1 MAQAPGVARSLV
13 QMAPRILYLAGHFM
27 APPHT
32 TGSARPLAL
41 GRRLVA
47 DGHEVTLLS
56 TDAHLRAEGITL
68 DDIPAPDLGGVEVEL
83 TQSRYDNW
91 MGFTRRKVEFAA
103 QATRQAVRA
112 LRHDV
117 DLVYATSTPLTV
129 LGPALALHRLRGTP
143 FVFEVRD
150 VWPQA
155 PIEMG
160 ALDAAWQQRAAHAL
174 ADLGYR
180 KAVHVVALSEGMRDL
195 VTERGVPAEDIT
207 VAHNAATPVP
217 RPADPG
223 AADPSTRDDDLARWL
238 AAADHA
244 GLYAGTIGAA
254 NDVGWL
260 VDLVDHLEPA
270 LDLHLAIV
278 GSGAETDMVAGR
290 LAAAP
295 DHVRDRLRMF
305 SARPKG
311 DLAGALAT
319 VDFAV
324 SVFAD
329 RPSLTANS
337 PNKVFDAWAHG
348 VPVVINNGGWLGDEL
363 VRSGAGLSLPRSP
376 SMAADELQAWLR
388 RDGAVAA
395 AAVAARDLSEST
407 YNWDA
412 VYAKIRAGVTSA
424 LAARRSHE

>member
-1 MAQAPGVARSLV
+1 MGRAPGAGRSLV
-13 QMAPRILYLAGHFM
+13 QLAPRILYLAGHFM

-32 TGSARPLAL
+32 AGSARPLAL

-56 TDAHLRAEGITL
+56 TDAHLRAEHITL
-68 DDIPAPDLGGVEVEL
+68 DDIPPTALGGVRVEL
-83 TQSRYDNW
+83 TRSHYHNR
-91 MGFTRRKVEFAA
+91 MGFTRRKVEFAT

-129 LGPALALHRLRGTP
+129 LWPALAHHRLRGTP

-180 KAVHVVALSEGMRDL
+180 ESVHVVALSEGMRDL
-195 VTERGVPAEDIT
+195 VVARGVPAEHVT

-217 RPADPG
+217 PSADRG
-223 AADPSTRDDDLARWL
+223 AGDDALAQWL
-238 AAADHA
+238 AAADRA
-244 GLYAGTIGAA
+244 GMYAGTIGAA

-260 VDLVDHLEPA
+260 VDLVDHLDPA

-278 GSGAETDMVAGR
+278 GSGADAARVAGR

-305 SARPKG
+305 AARPKG
-311 DLAGALAT
+311 ELTGALAT

-348 VPVVINNGGWLGDEL
+348 VPVVINNDGWLGDQLE
-363 VRSGAGLSLPRSP
+363 RSGAGLSLPRDP
-376 SMAADELQAWLR
+376 ATAAEALQRWLR
-388 RDGAVAA
+388 SDGAVAT
-395 AAVAARDLSEST
+395 AAVAARELSQST

-412 VYAKIRAGVTSA
+412 VYTKIRAAVTAA
-424 LAARRSHE
+424 LADR